1 MRPYTGPKLAP
12 MSKMSLYG
20 SRQTSQLMP
29 LTKWYCHSL
38 FILPTSF
45 IVHEHGPLVHSL
57 LQQFPIDLDFFQ
69 DIFYIA
75 SLTAP
80 WPPLTVDINLA
91 NSLTSGTALFGA
103 IGKPTIWSALNHL
116 GHPHVSNLF

>member
-1 MRPYTGPKLAP
+1 MFMPILILFMPLSFCFFAISPYTGPKQAP

-45 IVHEHGPLVHSL
+45 IVHEHGPLAHN
-57 LQQFPIDLDFFQ
+57 LQQQNP
-69 DIFYIA
+69 
-75 SLTAP
+75 
-80 WPPLTVDINLA
+80 INLD
-91 NSLTSGTALFGA
+91 SSGYILQ
-103 IGKPTIWSALNHL
+103 PL
-116 GHPHVSNLF
+116 

>member
-57 LQQFPIDLDFFQ
+57 LQQFPIDPDFLR
-69 DIFYIA
+69 YI
-75 SLTAP
+75 LQ
-80 WPPLTVDINLA
+80 PL
-91 NSLTSGTALFGA
+91 
-103 IGKPTIWSALNHL
+103 
-116 GHPHVSNLF
+116 